1 MSKNKLLIKWGSNSS
16 SDSDSRKTHS
26 MSCKEEEEQKPIP
39 VPLSVKKKSPKVV
52 QQKVKKDKGKK
63 ENMPDDIMRKFL
75 EEKDKQKWNF
85 FVDNL
90 DKKDA
95 DVLKRLLTNTSE
107 EEESNSSGQ
116 QPPNKKKCVEV
127 KKENT
132 DSESDGKK

>member
-1 MSKNKLLIKWGSNSS
+1 MS
-16 SDSDSRKTHS
+16 RE
-26 MSCKEEEEQKPIP
+26 EEEEQKPIP
-39 VPLSVKKKSPKVV
+39 VPLSEKKSPKVV

-63 ENMPDDIMRKFL
+63 ENMPDDITRKFL

-85 FVDNL
+85 FVNNL

-107 EEESNSSGQ
+107 EEEFNSSGQ
-116 QPPNKKKCVEV
+116 EPPKKKKCVEV